1 MEKVLLAVGF
11 RQLEDYIQQK
21 LKAEFK
27 FVGVTVYREGII
39 RSIGQ
44 TTPNTVVIRETLEG
58 KENILSIVYE
68 IRTKFPKVRVIFV
81 AGKREPGD
89 ALLATL
95 ASYGVYDILYGEK
108 IPTNEIIR
116 LLRHPNEYKDIQHL
130 LPKPVLDERNNKVL
144 FESPNIQTVEIEV
157 VKEVVKEVYID
168 NGNESED
175 PNLAKETVPQPIITP
190 PATTVVVPKEVQI
203 PEPVVITKENPKPVE
218 ENPTLVEPKPEPK
231 AEPKVT
237 HEPKKQQEES
247 KGGLFNKFFG
257 GRGERQIQE
266 TLSGAGKQKIIS
278 FMGSK
283 TGVGNTSVALNLA
296 VQLAQKKN
304 RVIFIELNDR
314 TPAVNYWYELGQ
326 ATDGIDTALK
336 AIEQNN
342 FEKINKAII
351 STAVMME
358 KDSDL
363 KKNYKKFPEKLDFMF
378 FSNHYLTRRESDDI
392 HVDLSLTKDMYLY
405 LLFQM
410 GYDYIILDVA
420 SDLSNEAT
428 MNSLVYSNKTVITV
442 TQDVSAIGN
451 AVYMLNEL
459 SKNGIQLA
467 KKLHFI
473 INRYEKAELDV
484 KEVMEW
490 IGVEDLLTLP
500 CFNKEFIDANFVGL
514 PVTVY
519 TKNSQIKQ
527 AFQRIEKTIL

>member
-68 IRTKFPKVRVIFV
+68 IRTKYPKVRVVFV

-108 IPTNEIIR
+108 IPTSEIIR

-144 FESPNIQTVEIEV
+144 FETPNIQTVEKEII
-157 VKEVVKEVYID
+157 KEVVKEVYLD
-168 NGNESED
+168 NGKEIEA
-175 PNLAKETVPQPIITP
+175 PNFNKETTP
-190 PATTVVVPKEVQI
+190 PADPVVTKEVQV
-203 PEPVVITKENPKPVE
+203 PEPVVTTKENPKPVE
-218 ENPTLVEPKPEPK
+218 QSSPKDQPKSEPK
-231 AEPKVT
+231 AEPKA
-237 HEPKKQQEES
+237 EPKKQQEES
-247 KGGLFNKFFG
+247 KGGIFNKLFS
-257 GRGERQIQE
+257 GRGERQMQE
-266 TLSGAGKQKIIS
+266 TLSGAGKQKIIT

-283 TGVGNTSVALNLA
+283 TGVGNTSIALNTA
-296 VQLAQKKN
+296 VQLAKKKN

-314 TPAVNYWYELGQ
+314 TPAVNYWYELGHL
-326 ATDGIDTALK
+326 TEGIDTALK
-336 AIEQNN
+336 AMEENN
-342 FEKINKAII
+342 FDKINQAII
-351 STAVMME
+351 STSQLME

-363 KKNYKKFPEKLDFMF
+363 KKNYKKLPETLDFMF
-378 FSNHYLTRRESDDI
+378 FSNHYLTRRENEDVEI
-392 HVDLSLTKDMYLY
+392 DLSLTKDMYLY

-410 GYDYIILDVA
+410 GYDYIILDVV
-420 SDLSNEAT
+420 SDLNNEAT

-451 AVYMLNEL
+451 AVYMLNEM
-459 SKNGIQLA
+459 SKNGIQLT

-519 TKNSQIKQ
+519 SKNSQIKQ
-527 AFQRIEKTIL
+527 AFQKIEKTIL